1 MGAYVYRLK
10 APSAYDY
17 ITVDGK
23 QEKVYHLVFWYK
35 PYLSCFYAPEPSW
48 TRQIKMF
55 KGRLKQLFK
64 DVEVKYVRS
73 IFEKP
78 DGTIIRGDTIYR
90 WHKNWLCVTDEP
102 NWGNMKR
109 FIPHEEKPNE

>member
-73 IFEKP
+73 IYEKD
-78 DGTIIRGDTIYR
+78 DGTILRGDTIYR

-102 NWGNMKR
+102 NWGNMK
-109 FIPHEEKPNE
+109 KVKV